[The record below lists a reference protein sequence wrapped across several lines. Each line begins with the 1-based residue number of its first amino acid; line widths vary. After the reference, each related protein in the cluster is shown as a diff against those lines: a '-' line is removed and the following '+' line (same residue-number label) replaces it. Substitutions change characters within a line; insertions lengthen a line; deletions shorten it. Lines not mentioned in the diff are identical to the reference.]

1 MIKLF
6 LSLNIIKI
14 LNKYFFVKLGLIDK
28 SLRELFEKLTVAG
41 VMDKL
46 NIIIVGGSGMTSL
59 VKTLV
64 IKDYVSETLI
74 NFTPSTYGTV
84 SCLYPKSESVVN
96 DL

>member
-1 MIKLF
+1 
-6 LSLNIIKI
+6 
-14 LNKYFFVKLGLIDK
+14 LIDK

-64 IKDYVSETLI
+64 IKDYVNETLI
-74 NFTPSTYGTV
+74 NFSPSTYGTV
-84 SCLYPKSESVVN
+84 SSLYPKSESVVN
-96 DL
+96 ETIY

>member
-1 MIKLF
+1 M
-6 LSLNIIKI
+6 
-14 LNKYFFVKLGLIDK
+14 G
-28 SLRELFEKLTVAG
+28 
-41 VMDKL
+41 KL

-84 SCLYPKSESVVN
+84 SSLYPKSESVVN
-96 DL
+96 DLFIFCFYNKPCFS

>member
-1 MIKLF
+1 M
-6 LSLNIIKI
+6 
-14 LNKYFFVKLGLIDK
+14 IDK

-64 IKDYVSETLI
+64 IKDYVNETLI
-74 NFTPSTYGTV
+74 NFSPSTYGTV
-84 SCLYPKSESVVN
+84 SSLYPKSESVVN
-96 DL
+96 ETIY